1 LQKSSP
7 DLPHVVF
14 RNKSILA
21 FKYVCDLLEKEIN
34 WFLHIGLIGVL
45 LAVQVG
51 DQAPDFTLPSQTGD
65 NVTLSEY
72 RGRKNV
78 VLYFY
83 PKDETIGCTKE
94 ACAFRDSYDGF
105 TQLGAEVLGVS
116 GQSVESHKG
125 FASHH
130 GLPFLLLA
138 DVDNKVRHLFGVP
151 ANMGFIPGRVTYII
165 DKQDIVRHI
174 FNSQYQ
180 PEKHI
185 EEAKRV
191 LEKLNAE
198 EKGQVEAASAK
209 T

>member
-1 LQKSSP
+1 MWCL
-7 DLPHVVF
+7 F
-14 RNKSILA
+14 
-21 FKYVCDLLEKEIN
+21 LEVK
-34 WFLHIGLIGVL
+34 
-45 LAVQVG
+45 VG
-51 DQAPDFTLPSQTGD
+51 DKAPDFTLPSQMGD

-72 RGRKNV
+72 FGKKNV

-83 PKDETIGCTKE
+83 PKDESIGCTRE
-94 ACAFRDSYDGF
+94 ACAFRDSYEAF
-105 TQLGAEVLGVS
+105 TSLGAEVLGVS

-138 DVDNKVRHLFGVP
+138 DADNKVRKLYGVP
-151 ANMGFIPGRVTYII
+151 STMGIIPGRVTYII
-165 DKQDIVRHI
+165 DKKGIIRHI

-185 EEAKRV
+185 SEAKQV

-198 EKGQVEAASAK
+198 EKTVSTPANPNI
-209 T
+209 